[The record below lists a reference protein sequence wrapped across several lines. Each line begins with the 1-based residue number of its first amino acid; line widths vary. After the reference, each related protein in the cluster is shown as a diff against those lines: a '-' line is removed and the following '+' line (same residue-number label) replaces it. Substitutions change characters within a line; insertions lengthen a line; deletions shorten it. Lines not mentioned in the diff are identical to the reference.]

1 MATAAIVPDQSSQSV
16 TTEPF
21 TDPNVGVTDQ
31 STYSPETHS
40 RTVAYPSGHVVA
52 FPDSLSDGEFQ
63 KAAKASWEQ
72 LKQGTSALSESLG
85 GPSSISDVPG
95 YLSRS
100 KEALSHPVDSLKAV
114 ASTLA
119 NPSNPALLDAAH
131 EAWREGNHV
140 EAATHVANYLLPF
153 IGQGNEQITQDLK
166 DKNYARAVGHTV
178 AAIAPLLF
186 GSPEEAPITSESEA
200 AQAAARQAITNR
212 PSAAT
217 AADIRTQNIAA
228 QSNVKPVVPLS
239 PEARTAAR
247 VIREQYRNEPTPKVV
262 VGEPGVADATNEGIR
277 EFIDKQSTA
286 SPEQRKLVGS
296 APLKPSLRQLLS
308 SERGELTI
316 PGTAPDVPTFYSKA
330 EQVANEKVPT
340 NASGDQILATLR
352 NNGVKENEI
361 GWMGLDDFLKGQPK
375 VSKADLQQFIKENQ
389 IQLEE
394 STRGSQREQLQA
406 QRDTAYAAQNRM
418 FEDLKWDTG
427 EGPTIGQWLRSSDE
441 AKAEATQRGIVT
453 PERLAQFQKFDDL
466 GKQIADLDM
475 KKATLQEKPT
485 KFEQYTLPGEKSN
498 YKEMLLKIPQEPR
511 KVMDTIA
518 KEMGFGGWTYQL
530 TPEQQA
536 AVTRAFE
543 QQPSESKPFQSTHF
557 DEPNILA
564 HVRFDD
570 RPSVDGKKT
579 LFLEEVQSDWH
590 QQGKQKG
597 YITAPPTQQDI
608 DLKFIPPEPG
618 SDPNIYPGYW
628 ESFDKRD
635 GQMITRHPGRMNQ
648 EQAMKEALQYG
659 HYKSQEGVPPAPFK
673 SDWHELVMKRM
684 LRHAAENGYDQ
695 IAWTTGD
702 QQAAR
707 YDLSKQVQSVEYYPD
722 TKTLEAYDHSGKRV
736 ISQTDVERKD
746 LPDYIGK
753 EAAAKLSA
761 RIDEYPQFSDKDY
774 PVDFDDEIGKF
785 VAHDPNGDLVRDSG
799 GDVIA
804 SSSQTEVEREI
815 QYMLEHERN
824 QVPTPRVSGL
834 DLKVGGEWAKALYDR
849 AIPNF
854 LKTYAKK
861 WGAKVGTTTLHMGT
875 TEDRIFTFPENG
887 TVRTVTNDLRT
898 INGTA
903 SGTLR
908 TSSANVLR
916 ALEDGMS
923 MDEAMDSY
931 GTQELVDAVG
941 GKMKYGQPRHETVH
955 SLDITPAMKKAVM
968 KTGQPIARVNKEPS
982 WADGI
987 IAHEA

>member
-1 MATAAIVPDQSSQSV
+1 V
-16 TTEPF
+16 
-21 TDPNVGVTDQ
+21 
-31 STYSPETHS
+31 
-40 RTVAYPSGHVVA
+40 
-52 FPDSLSDGEFQ
+52 
-63 KAAKASWEQ
+63 
-72 LKQGTSALSESLG
+72 
-85 GPSSISDVPG
+85 
-95 YLSRS
+95 
-100 KEALSHPVDSLKAV
+100 
-114 ASTLA
+114 
-119 NPSNPALLDAAH
+119 
-131 EAWREGNHV
+131 
-140 EAATHVANYLLPF
+140 
-153 IGQGNEQITQDLK
+153 
-166 DKNYARAVGHTV
+166 
-178 AAIAPLLF
+178 
-186 GSPEEAPITSESEA
+186 
-200 AQAAARQAITNR
+200 
-212 PSAAT
+212 
-217 AADIRTQNIAA
+217 
-228 QSNVKPVVPLS
+228 
-239 PEARTAAR
+239 
-247 VIREQYRNEPTPKVV
+247 
-262 VGEPGVADATNEGIR
+262 
-277 EFIDKQSTA
+277 
-286 SPEQRKLVGS
+286 
-296 APLKPSLRQLLS
+296 KPSLRQLLS

-330 EQVANEKVPT
+330 EQVANEKVST

-361 GWMGLDDFLKGQPK
+361 GWMGLDDFLKGKPK
-375 VSKADLQQFIKENQ
+375 VSKADLQQFINENQ

-406 QRDTAYAAQNRM
+406 QRDQAYAAQNRM

-453 PERLAQFQKFDDL
+453 PERLAQFQQFDDL

-475 KKATLQEKPT
+475 KKANLQEKPT

-498 YKEMLLKIPQEPR
+498 YNEMLLKLPQEPR

-590 QQGKQKG
+590 QKGKQKG

-736 ISQTDVERKD
+736 ISQTDVERKE

-761 RIDEYPQFSDKDY
+761 KIDEYPQFSDKDY

-804 SSSQTEVEREI
+804 SSSQTEVEKEI

-861 WGAKVGTTTLHMGT
+861 WGAKVGTSQLK
-875 TEDRIFTFPENG
+875 
-887 TVRTVTNDLRT
+887 
-898 INGTA
+898 
-903 SGTLR
+903 
-908 TSSANVLR
+908 
-916 ALEDGMS
+916 
-923 MDEAMDSY
+923 
-931 GTQELVDAVG
+931 DAVG
-941 GKMKYGQPRHETVH
+941 VNERYDLTETPGGWRLVDKQQNQGNGTFIGPVFKNGGVAEQWLKDQGYLNQTVH
-955 SLDITPAMKKAVM
+955 SLDITPAMKKDVM
-968 KTGQPIARVNKEPS
+968 KKGQPIARATAPATVNET
-982 WADGI
+982 A
-987 IAHEA
+987 A

>member
-1 MATAAIVPDQSSQSV
+1 M
-16 TTEPF
+16 
-21 TDPNVGVTDQ
+21 
-31 STYSPETHS
+31 
-40 RTVAYPSGHVVA
+40 
-52 FPDSLSDGEFQ
+52 
-63 KAAKASWEQ
+63 
-72 LKQGTSALSESLG
+72 
-85 GPSSISDVPG
+85 
-95 YLSRS
+95 
-100 KEALSHPVDSLKAV
+100 
-114 ASTLA
+114 
-119 NPSNPALLDAAH
+119 
-131 EAWREGNHV
+131 
-140 EAATHVANYLLPF
+140 
-153 IGQGNEQITQDLK
+153 
-166 DKNYARAVGHTV
+166 
-178 AAIAPLLF
+178 
-186 GSPEEAPITSESEA
+186 
-200 AQAAARQAITNR
+200 
-212 PSAAT
+212 
-217 AADIRTQNIAA
+217 
-228 QSNVKPVVPLS
+228 
-239 PEARTAAR
+239 
-247 VIREQYRNEPTPKVV
+247 
-262 VGEPGVADATNEGIR
+262 
-277 EFIDKQSTA
+277 
-286 SPEQRKLVGS
+286 
-296 APLKPSLRQLLS
+296 S

-330 EQVANEKVPT
+330 EQVANEKVST

-361 GWMGLDDFLKGQPK
+361 GWMGLDDFLKGKPK
-375 VSKADLQQFIKENQ
+375 VSKADLQQFINENQ

-406 QRDTAYAAQNRM
+406 QRDQAYAAQNRM

-453 PERLAQFQKFDDL
+453 PERLAQFQQFDDL

-475 KKATLQEKPT
+475 KKANLQEKPT

-498 YKEMLLKIPQEPR
+498 YNEMLLKLPQEPR

-590 QQGKQKG
+590 QKGKQKG

-736 ISQTDVERKD
+736 ISQTDVERKE

-761 RIDEYPQFSDKDY
+761 KIDEYPQFSDKDY

-804 SSSQTEVEREI
+804 SSSQTEVEKEI

-861 WGAKVGTTTLHMGT
+861 WGAKVGTSQLK
-875 TEDRIFTFPENG
+875 
-887 TVRTVTNDLRT
+887 
-898 INGTA
+898 
-903 SGTLR
+903 
-908 TSSANVLR
+908 
-916 ALEDGMS
+916 
-923 MDEAMDSY
+923 
-931 GTQELVDAVG
+931 DAVG
-941 GKMKYGQPRHETVH
+941 VNERYDLTETPGGWRLVDKQQNQGNGTFIGPVFKNGGVAEQWLKDQGYLNQTVH
-955 SLDITPAMKKAVM
+955 SLDITPAMKKDVM
-968 KTGQPIARVNKEPS
+968 KKGQPIARATAPATVNET
-982 WADGI
+982 A
-987 IAHEA
+987 A

>member
-1 MATAAIVPDQSSQSV
+1 
-16 TTEPF
+16 
-21 TDPNVGVTDQ
+21 VGKGTDQ
-31 STYSPETHS
+31 SADDLVNGDYGK
-40 RTVAYPSGHVVA
+40 ALGH
-52 FPDSLSDGEFQ
+52 FS
-63 KAAKASWEQ
+63 AAV
-72 LKQGTSALSESLG
+72 L
-85 GPSSISDVPG
+85 
-95 YLSRS
+95 
-100 KEALSHPVDSLKAV
+100 
-114 ASTLA
+114 
-119 NPSNPALLDAAH
+119 
-131 EAWREGNHV
+131 
-140 EAATHVANYLLPF
+140 
-153 IGQGNEQITQDLK
+153 
-166 DKNYARAVGHTV
+166 
-178 AAIAPLLF
+178 PLLL
-186 GSPEEAPITSESEA
+186 GARNPEAPITSEAEASTRASKAATITDRPAYTGPTIAEQRAAIRKQFIPGSELNPVRPEVKPAEPAPIPVQVKPGEATGASTSTPLA
-200 AQAAARQAITNR
+200 AQLDNTDADSAIR
-212 PSAAT
+212 GFLDRAYPG
-217 AADIRTQNIAA
+217 
-228 QSNVKPVVPLS
+228 
-239 PEARTAAR
+239 
-247 VIREQYRNEPTPKVV
+247 EQK
-262 VGEPGVADATNEGIR
+262 
-277 EFIDKQSTA
+277 S
-286 SPEQRKLVGS
+286 LVGS
-296 APLKPSLRQLLS
+296 APVKPSLRQLLS

-330 EQVANEKVPT
+330 EQVANEKVST

-361 GWMGLDDFLKGQPK
+361 GWMGLDDFLKGKPK
-375 VSKADLQQFIKENQ
+375 VSKADLQQFINENQ

-406 QRDTAYAAQNRM
+406 QRDQAYAAQNRM

-453 PERLAQFQKFDDL
+453 PERLAQFQQFDDL

-475 KKATLQEKPT
+475 KKANLQEKPT

-498 YKEMLLKIPQEPR
+498 YNEMLLKLPQEPR

-590 QQGKQKG
+590 QKGKQKG

-736 ISQTDVERKD
+736 ISQTDVERKE

-761 RIDEYPQFSDKDY
+761 KIDEYPQFSDKDY

-804 SSSQTEVEREI
+804 SSSQTEVEKEI

-824 QVPTPRVSGL
+824 QVPTPRISGL
-834 DLKVGGEWAKALYDR
+834 DLKVGGEWAKNLYDR

-861 WGAKVGTTTLHMGT
+861 WGAKVGTSQLK
-875 TEDRIFTFPENG
+875 
-887 TVRTVTNDLRT
+887 
-898 INGTA
+898 
-903 SGTLR
+903 
-908 TSSANVLR
+908 
-916 ALEDGMS
+916 
-923 MDEAMDSY
+923 
-931 GTQELVDAVG
+931 DAVG
-941 GKMKYGQPRHETVH
+941 VNERYDLTETPGGWRLVDKQQNQGNGTFIGPVFKNGGVAEQWLKDQGYLNQTVH
-955 SLDITPAMKKAVM
+955 SLDITPAMKKDVM
-968 KTGQPIARVNKEPS
+968 KKGQPIARATAPATVNET
-982 WADGI
+982 A
-987 IAHEA
+987 A

>member
-1 MATAAIVPDQSSQSV
+1 MGMDAINVAARNIWDQTKQGVGALAESFGLPSSTSEIKPYLQRSVQAAQHPVQAIAAAGKATAQALGHPSDENLLTKAKSAWDSGDKVTAARHVASYLIPFVGAGVDKSADELVNGEYGKSFGHFVSAALPLILGANAPESVPMSEADAAQ
-16 TTEPF
+16 
-21 TDPNVGVTDQ
+21 
-31 STYSPETHS
+31 
-40 RTVAYPSGHVVA
+40 VAS
-52 FPDSLSDGEFQ
+52 
-63 KAAKASWEQ
+63 KAATVTARPEAGISSPRNAIKAQFVKGS
-72 LKQGTSALSESLG
+72 GM
-85 GPSSISDVPG
+85 
-95 YLSRS
+95 
-100 KEALSHPVDSLKAV
+100 
-114 ASTLA
+114 
-119 NPSNPALLDAAH
+119 NPA
-131 EAWREGNHV
+131 
-140 EAATHVANYLLPF
+140 
-153 IGQGNEQITQDLK
+153 
-166 DKNYARAVGHTV
+166 
-178 AAIAPLLF
+178 
-186 GSPEEAPITSESEA
+186 EE
-200 AQAAARQAITNR
+200 
-212 PSAAT
+212 
-217 AADIRTQNIAA
+217 
-228 QSNVKPVVPLS
+228 VKPVVPIT
-239 PEARTAAR
+239 EAERPAAA
-247 VIREQYRNEPTPKVV
+247 N
-262 VGEPGVADATNEGIR
+262 VADTDADAGIR
-277 EFIDKQSTA
+277 EFLGKIQSTA
-286 SPEQRKLVGS
+286 SPEHQKSLVGS
-296 APLKPSLRQLLS
+296 APVKPSLRQLLS

-330 EQVANEKVPT
+330 EQVANEKVPS

-361 GWMGLDDFLKGQPK
+361 GWMGLDDFLKGKPK

-394 STRGSQREQLQA
+394 STRGTNPNLERIKELQSQRAKVKAQNDQIYQLQLRFLPPGQSTALMEAMRSGDEGAVQSAINAMPEGNRAGA
-406 QRDTAYAAQNRM
+406 QRFVNTDRQ
-418 FEDLKWDTG
+418 
-427 EGPTIGQWLRSSDE
+427 LRELDQQTDALGGSN
-441 AKAEATQRGIVT
+441 
-453 PERLAQFQKFDDL
+453 PEMWN
-466 GKQIADLDM
+466 KQ
-475 KKATLQEKPT
+475 P

-498 YKEMLLKIPQEPR
+498 YKEMLLKIPQAPR

-543 QQPSESKPFQSTHF
+543 QQPSESKPFQSAHF

-608 DLKFIPPEPG
+608 DLKFVPSKVPAG
-618 SDPNIYPGYW
+618 HDPANYPGYW

-635 GQMITRHPGRMNQ
+635 GQMITRHPGTMNQ
-648 EQAMKEALQYG
+648 AQAMKDALAFGKIRSEQ
-659 HYKSQEGVPPAPFK
+659 GVPEAPFK

-684 LRHAAENGYDQ
+684 LRHAAENGYDR

-761 RIDEYPQFSDKDY
+761 KIDEYPQFSDKDY

-804 SSSQTEVEREI
+804 SSSQTEVEKEI

-861 WGAKVGTTTLHMGT
+861 WGAKVGTSQLK
-875 TEDRIFTFPENG
+875 
-887 TVRTVTNDLRT
+887 
-898 INGTA
+898 
-903 SGTLR
+903 
-908 TSSANVLR
+908 
-916 ALEDGMS
+916 
-923 MDEAMDSY
+923 
-931 GTQELVDAVG
+931 DAVG
-941 GKMKYGQPRHETVH
+941 VNERYDLTETPGGWRLVDKQQNQGNGTFLGPVFKNGGAAEKWLKNQGYLNQTVH
-955 SLDITPAMKKAVM
+955 SLDITPAMKKDVM
-968 KTGQPIARVNKEPS
+968 KKGQPIARANTPRPDWTAAVNV
-982 WADGI
+982 
-987 IAHEA
+987 

>member
-1 MATAAIVPDQSSQSV
+1 
-16 TTEPF
+16 
-21 TDPNVGVTDQ
+21 
-31 STYSPETHS
+31 
-40 RTVAYPSGHVVA
+40 
-52 FPDSLSDGEFQ
+52 
-63 KAAKASWEQ
+63 
-72 LKQGTSALSESLG
+72 
-85 GPSSISDVPG
+85 
-95 YLSRS
+95 
-100 KEALSHPVDSLKAV
+100 
-114 ASTLA
+114 
-119 NPSNPALLDAAH
+119 
-131 EAWREGNHV
+131 
-140 EAATHVANYLLPF
+140 
-153 IGQGNEQITQDLK
+153 
-166 DKNYARAVGHTV
+166 
-178 AAIAPLLF
+178 
-186 GSPEEAPITSESEA
+186 
-200 AQAAARQAITNR
+200 
-212 PSAAT
+212 
-217 AADIRTQNIAA
+217 
-228 QSNVKPVVPLS
+228 
-239 PEARTAAR
+239 
-247 VIREQYRNEPTPKVV
+247 
-262 VGEPGVADATNEGIR
+262 
-277 EFIDKQSTA
+277 
-286 SPEQRKLVGS
+286 
-296 APLKPSLRQLLS
+296 
-308 SERGELTI
+308 
-316 PGTAPDVPTFYSKA
+316 
-330 EQVANEKVPT
+330 
-340 NASGDQILATLR
+340 
-352 NNGVKENEI
+352 
-361 GWMGLDDFLKGQPK
+361 
-375 VSKADLQQFIKENQ
+375 
-389 IQLEE
+389 
-394 STRGSQREQLQA
+394 
-406 QRDTAYAAQNRM
+406 M

-453 PERLAQFQKFDDL
+453 PERLAQFQQFDDL

-475 KKATLQEKPT
+475 KKANLQEKPT

-498 YKEMLLKIPQEPR
+498 YNEMLLKLPQEPR

-590 QQGKQKG
+590 QKGKQKG

-736 ISQTDVERKD
+736 ISQTDVERKE

-761 RIDEYPQFSDKDY
+761 KIDEYPQFSDKDY

-804 SSSQTEVEREI
+804 SSSQTEVEKEI

-861 WGAKVGTTTLHMGT
+861 WGAKVGTSQLK
-875 TEDRIFTFPENG
+875 
-887 TVRTVTNDLRT
+887 
-898 INGTA
+898 
-903 SGTLR
+903 
-908 TSSANVLR
+908 
-916 ALEDGMS
+916 
-923 MDEAMDSY
+923 
-931 GTQELVDAVG
+931 DAVG
-941 GKMKYGQPRHETVH
+941 VNERYDLTETPGGWRLVDKQQNQGNGTFIGPVFKNGGVAEQWLKDQGYLNQTVH
-955 SLDITPAMKKAVM
+955 SLDITPAMKKDVM
-968 KTGQPIARVNKEPS
+968 KKGQPIARATAPATVNET
-982 WADGI
+982 A
-987 IAHEA
+987 A